1 MDPVILD
8 PVILSRL
15 QFALATFFHFIYV
28 PLTLGLAPF
37 IAIMQT
43 RYVRTG
49 DEMYKRQAKFWG
61 RIFLINFGLGVVTGL
76 TLEFQFGTNWANY
89 SKYVGDIFG
98 SLLAIEATV
107 AFFLE
112 STFIAVWAFGW
123 NRLSKKTHL
132 LSIWLVSAAGIL
144 SALWIILANGFM
156 QNPVGYVQEGDRLV
170 LASFMEAVTNPYGWH
185 MYFHTIFGCFV
196 LTGFVVMGV
205 SAWRLFR
212 REHVEFFH
220 ASFKLGATFALIFS
234 LATLVTGHQLGQVTA
249 KYQPAKLA
257 AMESQWET
265 TAGAPFNLLLVPAF
279 GDEEKNFYE
288 ALPVPGMLSFL
299 ATGDSRAVITGL
311 KDIPAQDRP
320 PVWPVFLS
328 FRAMVGLGFL
338 FIGAGLAAT
347 LLRGCVTRLRWLLL
361 GFVLMIPLPYLA
373 LQLGWLV
380 TEIGR
385 QPWVVYNLMRTSMA
399 ASPGVD
405 WLQVAGSLAVMGAI
419 YTLLTLVGLFFMGK
433 CALGDPQTAPAG
445 HHE

>member
-1 MDPVILD
+1 MD

-49 DEMYKRQAKFWG
+49 NEMYKRQAKFWG
-61 RIFLINFGLGVVTGL
+61 RIFLINFALGVVTGL

-132 LSIWLVSAAGIL
+132 MSIWLVSAAGIL

-156 QNPVGYVQEGDRLV
+156 QNPVGYAHDGSRLV

-185 MYFHTIFGCFV
+185 MYFHTVFGAFV
-196 LTGFVVMGV
+196 LTGFLVMGV
-205 SAWRLFR
+205 SSWRLFR
-212 REHVEFFH
+212 QEHAEFFQ
-220 ASFKLGATFALIFS
+220 ASFKLGALFALIFS
-234 LATLVTGHQLGQVTA
+234 VLTLITGHQLGQVTA

-265 TAGAPFNLLLVPAF
+265 RAGAPFNLVVIPAI
-279 GDEEKNFYE
+279 GDDEENLYE
-288 ALPVPGMLSFL
+288 ALPVPGLTSFL
-299 ATGDSRAVITGL
+299 ATGDSKAVVRGL
-311 KDIPAQDRP
+311 KDFPAQDRP
-320 PVWPVFLS
+320 PVWPVFIS

-338 FIGAGLAAT
+338 FIGVSFVAM
-347 LLRGCVTRLRWLLL
+347 LLRNRLTRLRWLHL

-373 LQLGWLV
+373 LQLGWVV
-380 TEIGR
+380 TEVGR
-385 QPWVVYNLMRTSMA
+385 QPWVVYNLMRTSLA

-405 WLQVAGSLAVMGAI
+405 WLQVAGSLLIMGAI
-419 YTLLTLVGLFFMGK
+419 YTILTLVGFFFMGK
-433 CALGDPQTAPAG
+433 CALGDPLSAAAG
-445 HHE
+445 HYDE